1 MKRLLTTLATG
12 AALAALGCAAT
23 PMEETWGDSVAAYKA
38 GMIVDPNA
46 GTSDPIEGVDPL
58 TGEIIIETYTERKD
72 TSLSCYSE
80 PPRRADTTAAA
91 VNETAD
97 TAQQ

>member
-1 MKRLLTTLATG
+1 MAKNCCGCFGRKHSKR
-12 AALAALGCAAT
+12 
-23 PMEETWGDSVAAYKA
+23 GDANLDSSDDEAYGFPSFKR
-38 GMIVDPNA
+38 
-46 GTSDPIEGVDPL
+46 TSRHSDVIAPPV
-58 TGEIIIETYTERKD
+58 IETYTERKD